1 MTSMKSHTYGYQK
14 IIALFLTIFLCCIS
28 SDGFCTPKCV
38 DTDGEAVIVG
48 NDAPSA
54 EVEAIARAKWSAIEQ
69 VVGVAVKAQSVV
81 QNMALVDDAV
91 SKQIRGVIT
100 GHKILN
106 KENRK
111 DTMWVKI
118 NACVEPLKA
127 QEALT
132 SLALNN
138 SIAVF
143 IPARKPKVVRE
154 TEDIKRG
161 PHGKSERHGLEI
173 KDEFDETNILTE
185 TLIGKLTEQGFTV
198 VDVAP
203 THAMDAREIEN
214 AIKSRNFLTLRSL
227 MYKFLSNMLLIGK
240 IDYTISTKKG
250 QDVGYGISMPFNNV
264 TVRLEYR
271 IVTRDESGKMVILT
285 AGTEQGKGLATNVED
300 ATANGL
306 KDLSEKL
313 TPVVLDKVSQ
323 YIKGIAK
330 KVQVKVT
337 DITDINTNFEIKG
350 ILQNIA
356 WVTNVEEKGM
366 GEFIVSYSENTI
378 YLANSIS
385 QKGNFQ
391 IVSFSPYAIRLA
403 YQQK

>member
-1 MTSMKSHTYGYQK
+1 M
-14 IIALFLTIFLCCIS
+14 
-28 SDGFCTPKCV
+28 
-38 DTDGEAVIVG
+38 
-48 NDAPSA
+48 
-54 EVEAIARAKWSAIEQ
+54 
-69 VVGVAVKAQSVV
+69 
-81 QNMALVDDAV
+81 
-91 SKQIRGVIT
+91 
-100 GHKILN
+100 
-106 KENRK
+106 
-111 DTMWVKI
+111 
-118 NACVEPLKA
+118 
-127 QEALT
+127 T

-154 TEDIKRG
+154 TEDIRKG
-161 PHGKSERHGLEI
+161 PHGKSERHGLEV

-250 QDVGYGISMPFNNV
+250 QDIGYGISMPFNNV

-313 TPVVLDKVSQ
+313 TPIVLDKVSQ